1 MEETEYMPSMESAK
15 IKKETNME
23 KYETGTGQTISCH
36 DYHDCK
42 GSPCPIHNP
51 SDHPMK
57 DFPTHWR
64 DDRQIMER
72 ICPHGVGH
80 PDPDDLRIRNGE
92 DRGVHG
98 CDGCCSG
105 NYPIKKSDEPMPEPP
120 VSFPNKFPKGQ
131 TIKAEEPETI
141 PFTVEAIPTRTMN
154 PDDVLVLKLPA
165 HIKFP
170 KKVMEKF
177 IKIQTDNLKR
187 IFPDQK
193 IIVLTD
199 GIEIEIHPA
208 PDKGY
213 DSVADIPDNDGPEAF

>member
-1 MEETEYMPSMESAK
+1 
-15 IKKETNME
+15 ME
-23 KYETGTGQTISCH
+23 KYKTGTGQIISVH
-36 DYHDCK
+36 DAENCK
-42 GSPCPIHNP
+42 GTCPIHNP

-80 PDPDDLRIRNGE
+80 PDPDDFRIRNGE

-98 CDGCCSG
+98 CDGCCTG
-105 NYPIKKSDEPMPEPP
+105 DHPIKTEPDPLLKLLKPL
-120 VSFPNKFPKGQ
+120 PKGQ
-131 TIKAEEPETI
+131 TIEPDTETVNFQVGRQKDHLI
-141 PFTVEAIPTRTMN
+141 YYGDGSCYDTKQGQWVTLVEAIPTMN

-170 KKVMEKF
+170 RKDMEKF

-187 IFPDQK
+187 IFPNQK

-199 GIEIEIHPA
+199 GIEIEIQN
-208 PDKGY
+208 K
-213 DSVADIPDNDGPEAF
+213 S